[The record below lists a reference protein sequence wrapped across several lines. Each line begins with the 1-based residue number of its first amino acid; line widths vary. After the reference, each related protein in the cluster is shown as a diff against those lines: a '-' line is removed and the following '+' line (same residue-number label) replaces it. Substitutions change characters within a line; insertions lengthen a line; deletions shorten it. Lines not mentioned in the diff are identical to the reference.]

1 MKTLKIQDHEE
12 LVRDV
17 ETRAVLNTDLTSLQR
32 YKARRQKL
40 WEKDQEFQEMKTE
53 ISELKALLHQLIEKV
68 K

>member
-1 MKTLKIQDHEE
+1 MKVVKIKDHEE

-32 YKARRQKL
+32 YKARRKKL
-40 WEKDQEFQEMKTE
+40 WEKDHELQEMKTE
-53 ISELKALLHQLIEKV
+53 ISELKVLLHQLIEKV

>member
-1 MKTLKIQDHEE
+1 MKTLKIKDHEE

>member
-1 MKTLKIQDHEE
+1 MKTVKIKDHEA

-17 ETRAVLNTDLTSLQR
+17 ETRAVLNTDSTSLQR

-40 WEKDQEFQEMKTE
+40 WEKDHEFQEMKTE
-53 ISELKALLHQLIEKV
+53 ISELKALLHQLIEKI